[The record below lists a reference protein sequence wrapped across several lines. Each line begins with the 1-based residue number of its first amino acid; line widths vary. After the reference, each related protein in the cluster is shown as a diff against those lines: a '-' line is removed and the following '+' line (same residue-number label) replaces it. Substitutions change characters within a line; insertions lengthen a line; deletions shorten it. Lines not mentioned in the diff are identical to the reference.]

1 MRPRVVVTHLGT
13 QRWVGDKSAWCY
25 RRSTTV
31 DALNAHPHE
40 RTEPEPH
47 PPADAQHGDMSS
59 FDDLIHTRRGYFTR
73 AEFLDSGYTDRD
85 LRNAV
90 RAGLLKRLR
99 HGVYVYRAEHE
110 KLSPE
115 QQHVV
120 LVRSVADKLGTTVA
134 VSHQSACATHGL
146 AMYGHPLDKVH
157 VTRLDGSAGRTEHGI
172 VHHVGQVV
180 TDDDIEEIDGMLVTR
195 PARAVFEAS
204 TVGTVE
210 AAIVVMDSGLHHEVV
225 TEQEL
230 IDLTGRLW
238 NWQGARGAQYALSLA
253 DSRSASPGES
263 RSRYLFRRAGLP
275 IPQLQVPIY
284 DADGLLIG
292 YSDFGW
298 LEYHHLGEFDGRI
311 KYGGIPGD
319 RRSPQQIVF
328 DEKRREDAMRSQLLG
343 MSRWTWADIDP
354 EREHRT
360 AQRVAAEI
368 EQSYRLYA
376 RGRIVIP
383 LS

>member
-1 MRPRVVVTHLGT
+1 MRG
-13 QRWVGDKSAWCY
+13 
-25 RRSTTV
+25 
-31 DALNAHPHE
+31 
-40 RTEPEPH
+40 
-47 PPADAQHGDMSS
+47 MSS
-59 FDDLIHTRRGYFTR
+59 FDDLIHARRGYFTR

-85 LRNAV
+85 LRSAV

-99 HGVYVYRAEHE
+99 HGVYVYAAEHARRT
-110 KLSPE
+110 PE
-115 QQHVV
+115 QRHVI
-120 LVRSVADKLGTTVA
+120 LARSVADKLGPAVA

-146 AMYGHPLDKVH
+146 ALYGHPLDKVH
-157 VTRLDGSAGRTEHGI
+157 ITRLDGSAGRTEHGI

-180 TDDDIEEIDGMLVTR
+180 NDDDIDEVDGILVVK

-204 TVGTVE
+204 TVGSVE
-210 AAIVVMDSGLHHEVV
+210 SAIVVLDSGLHRQIV
-225 TEQEL
+225 TKEEL
-230 IDLTGRLW
+230 IELTRRFW

-253 DSRSASPGES
+253 DERAESPGES
-263 RSRYLFRRAGLP
+263 RSRYLFRRKGLP
-275 IPQLQVPIY
+275 IPQLQVPIH

-298 LEYHHLGEFDGRI
+298 LDYHHLGEFDGRI
-311 KYGGIPGD
+311 KYGGIVGD
-319 RRSPQQIVF
+319 RRSPQEIVF

-360 AQRVAAEI
+360 ALRVAAEI
-368 EQSYRLYA
+368 EQSHRLYA
-376 RGRIVIP
+376 RGRVIIP